1 MKLGGIF
8 VLGIHLYRIIY
19 VIYICT
25 FVHILGHVYIF
36 YWNVYAFVLEHFTIC
51 YTFVFLLWARV
62 ILYSS
67 SCSHCLSICIVPK
80 RKNVFLVN
88 ISHSSRRSWLNE
100 HQSPCC
106 LSRLKIVTL
115 PGQCSVLLAS
125 EAFLDDQCRCHIL
138 LGGELEVP

>member
-8 VLGIHLYRIIY
+8 VLGIHLYWIIY

-25 FVHILGHVYIF
+25 LCTYTRTCIYILLKYMHL
-36 YWNVYAFVLEHFTIC
+36 YWNIFWIC